1 MLQGI
6 VFNDNP
12 AWITESWKM
21 HMSSEKHNRLI
32 PGVVATTRQVM
43 PEHVFYWLLLLT
55 LPFVLL
61 LMASSGAAAQRAED
75 LDTTIQ
81 HLITYVK
88 ESGVTFE
95 RNFSSHDSVEAAE
108 HIEKK
113 YQHFKDEID
122 TSEKFIELSA
132 TASLVTGKK
141 YRVITKQGEEL
152 PAGVWLN
159 AELERYRLQQ
169 GQQK

>member
-1 MLQGI
+1 
-6 VFNDNP
+6 
-12 AWITESWKM
+12 
-21 HMSSEKHNRLI
+21 MSPEKHHRLT

-43 PEHVFYWLLLLT
+43 PGPVFYWLLLLT
-55 LPFVLL
+55 LPAVLL
-61 LMASSGAAAQRAED
+61 LMASNSAAAQQAED
-75 LDTTIQ
+75 LDTTIE

-88 ESGVTFE
+88 DSGVTFE
-95 RNFSSHDSVEAAE
+95 RNFSSHDSVDAAR

-122 TSEKFIELSA
+122 TPEKFIELSA

-141 YRVITKQGEEL
+141 YRVITKQGEEI

-159 AELERYRLQQ
+159 AELDRYRLQQ
-169 GQQK
+169 GQQN

>member
-1 MLQGI
+1 ML
-6 VFNDNP
+6 
-12 AWITESWKM
+12 M
-21 HMSSEKHNRLI
+21 RSEKRNSLT
-32 PGVVATTRQVM
+32 PGVVATTRQVV

-61 LMASSGAAAQRAED
+61 LMASNSAAAQQAED
-75 LDTTIQ
+75 LDATVE

-88 ESGVTFE
+88 DSGVTFK
-95 RNFSSHDSVEAAE
+95 RNFSSHDSVEAVE

-122 TSEKFIELSA
+122 TPEKFIELSA

-141 YRVITKQGEEL
+141 YMVITKQGEEI

-159 AELERYRLQQ
+159 AELDHYRLQQ
-169 GQQK
+169 GLQK

>member
-1 MLQGI
+1 MI
-6 VFNDNP
+6 AENR
-12 AWITESWKM
+12 
-21 HMSSEKHNRLI
+21 NRLA
-32 PGVVATTRQVM
+32 PGVVTATRQCI
-43 PEHVFYWLLLLT
+43 PEPVFYWLLLLT
-55 LPFVLL
+55 LPLVLL
-61 LMASSGAAAQRAED
+61 LMTSSTAAAQQAED
-75 LDTTIQ
+75 LDATIE

-88 ESGVTFE
+88 DSGVMFK

-122 TSEKFIELSA
+122 TPEKFIELSA

-141 YRVITKQGEEL
+141 YMVLTKQGEEI
-152 PAGVWLN
+152 PAGMWLN
-159 AELERYRLQQ
+159 AELDRYRLQQ

>member
-1 MLQGI
+1 ML
-6 VFNDNP
+6 
-12 AWITESWKM
+12 
-21 HMSSEKHNRLI
+21 MSSEKRNSLT
-32 PGVVATTRQVM
+32 PGVDATTLQVM
-43 PEHVFYWLLLLT
+43 PEQVFYWLLLLT
-55 LPFVLL
+55 LPFALL
-61 LMASSGAAAQRAED
+61 LMASNSAAAQQAED
-75 LDTTIQ
+75 LDATIE

-88 ESGVTFE
+88 DSGVMFK

-122 TSEKFIELSA
+122 TPEKFIELSA

-141 YRVITKQGEEL
+141 YRVITKQGEEI
-152 PAGVWLN
+152 PSGVWLN
-159 AELERYRLQQ
+159 AELDHYRLQQ